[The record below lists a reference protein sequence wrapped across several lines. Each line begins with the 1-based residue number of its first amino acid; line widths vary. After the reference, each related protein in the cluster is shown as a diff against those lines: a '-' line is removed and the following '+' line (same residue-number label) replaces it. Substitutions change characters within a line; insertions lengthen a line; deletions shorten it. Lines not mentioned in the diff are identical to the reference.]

1 MTLKAEVY
9 QLGRTRRWR
18 WTVYDTDLPLRS
30 LDNGSA
36 EAHEWATALLDAE
49 SALQRLHLRAFQDRV
64 NETVTALAYGTPVLR
79 FVAGLPP
86 EPTCYTCGL
95 MFLAH
100 DNNDCMG
107 DWSTAPP
114 ALVWEGDYA

>member
-36 EAHEWATALLDAE
+36 EAHQWASALLDAQ
-49 SALQRLHLRAFQDRV
+49 SALQQLHLWAFQDRV
-64 NETVTALAYGTPVLR
+64 NETVRKLADIADYGVPRV
-79 FVAGLPP
+79 VVSMVPP
-86 EPTCYTCGL
+86 
-95 MFLAH
+95 
-100 DNNDCMG
+100 
-107 DWSTAPP
+107 APP